1 MRKSHFDRRLFFRQ
15 SESIYI
21 QIIDI
26 VMEKA
31 NGQSGP
37 WKYVVLVAGFVNL
50 ALCFGLLGSIGVLIV
65 EWREYYDIGAA
76 AASSITIG
84 LYVLPPIICK
94 YYKINVGVLKDL
106 SHLPA
111 ITLRS
116 HCDLK
121 SVKA

>member
-1 MRKSHFDRRLFFRQ
+1 MRKSHFDRRLFFLQTVR
-15 SESIYI
+15 EHNCI

-94 YYKINVGVLKDL
+94 YYKINVGVLKD
-106 SHLPA
+106 P
-111 ITLRS
+111 
-116 HCDLK
+116 
-121 SVKA
+121 